1 MAAPSLP
8 PPKNGTLRQ
17 AAQACVQHLHA
28 VSASPVNLQSAKERP
43 LPDSSS
49 ALTPSNLLPL
59 ARMIRT
65 DLQIEESKF
74 ESPEKE
80 ILRSPPFPENSPS
93 PISPC
98 TRSLPSPA
106 PLVFTPVKSSCL
118 NCEAEMAPDHQCEET
133 DRVAVPAYLGSLP
146 LCHYCCHLGSGDH
159 PTTCSACVMMRTVP
173 ASVTARARN

>member
-1 MAAPSLP
+1 MAAPYLP

-59 ARMIRT
+59 ARRIRT
-65 DLQIEESKF
+65 DLQIVESEF

-106 PLVFTPVKSSCL
+106 PLVFTPSPVPLVKSSCS
-118 NCEAEMAPDHQCEET
+118 NCEAEMTPDHQCRGEYF
-133 DRVAVPAYLGSLP
+133 YLSRSQWL
-146 LCHYCCHLGSGDH
+146 LHYFFLLVQLYSNQVFRAEILVRNS
-159 PTTCSACVMMRTVP
+159 SA
-173 ASVTARARN
+173 